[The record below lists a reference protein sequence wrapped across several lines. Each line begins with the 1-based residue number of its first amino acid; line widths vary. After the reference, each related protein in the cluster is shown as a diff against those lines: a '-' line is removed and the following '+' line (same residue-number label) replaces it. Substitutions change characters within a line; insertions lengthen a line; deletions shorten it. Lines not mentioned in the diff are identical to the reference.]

1 MAITIDGVTYRNLQE
16 QVGKNAQ
23 DIYELQG
30 KVTKDE
36 ANISHA
42 QTDISGINGLL
53 NNVVAGIAPLNKVH
67 VIGESNL
74 EGPVTAG
81 GPMEVDGDFT
91 LNDPSNLKFKTGS
104 LPASRLYRHSIM
116 MSLRQSNSSD
126 QLTLMGSIRFTI
138 TNYRAEAYSNIDD
151 LRKDVATSVVASGV
165 FKSSP
170 NIGTYDCIVASYGY
184 FANADR
190 LVLLRF
196 TNDGGI
202 VQTTYYEASAGPT
215 VRDNVLPL

>member
-53 NNVVAGIAPLNKVH
+53 NNVVAGNAPLDKVH
-67 VIGESNL
+67 VLGESNL

-104 LPASRLYRHSIM
+104 LRLYRHSI
-116 MSLRQSNSSD
+116 LITLHQANSSNGV
-126 QLTLMGSIRFTI
+126 TSMGIVRFTI
-138 TNYRAEAYSNIDD
+138 TNYRAEAYKTVDD
-151 LRKDVATSVVASGV
+151 MRKDVTTNVVASGV

-170 NIGTYDCIVASYGY
+170 DISTYDCIVATYAYYGD
-184 FANADR
+184 ADR
-190 LVLLRF
+190 LFLLKF
-196 TNDGGI
+196 TNDEGI
-202 VQTTYYEASAGPT
+202 KYVPYSAASAGPT
-215 VRDNVLPL
+215 VTDNVLPL